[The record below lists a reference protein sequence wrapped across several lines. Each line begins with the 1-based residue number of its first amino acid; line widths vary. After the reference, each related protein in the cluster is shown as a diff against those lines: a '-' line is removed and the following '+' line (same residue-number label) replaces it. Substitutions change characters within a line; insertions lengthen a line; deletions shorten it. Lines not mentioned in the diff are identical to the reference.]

1 MTPSLFICSA
11 VKQLLFRRSGH
22 FEMMQ
27 PLYLWLTGGIKQ
39 LALCMTVGNICQLQH
54 ALHNVV
60 VLRVIKKA
68 HWYTYISVKKVLSI
82 FILSVDT
89 EQTNAGLC
97 SVMLWLLSVTSWQG
111 FYK

>member
-1 MTPSLFICSA
+1 
-11 VKQLLFRRSGH
+11 
-22 FEMMQ
+22 
-27 PLYLWLTGGIKQ
+27 
-39 LALCMTVGNICQLQH
+39 MTVGNEH

-68 HWYTYISVKKVLSI
+68 CWYTCRSVKKVLSI
-82 FILSVDT
+82 FILSLET

-97 SVMLWLLSVTSWQG
+97 SLMLWLLSVTSWQG